1 MTEAGTGGGR
11 AEIERRL
18 IEKGL
23 RDESFRQQLLADPK
37 AAVEEKPETRLPD
50 EVQVGAV
57 DETPDTVY
65 LVLPS
70 TV

>member
-1 MTEAGTGGGR
+1 VAGATR
-11 AEIERRL
+11 FERRP
-18 IEKGL
+18 IEKSL
-23 RDESFRQQLLADPK
+23 QDESFRQRLLAAPK

-50 EVQVGAV
+50 EVQVRAV
-57 DETPDTVY
+57 DKTPDTVC